1 MGKASK
7 RTRCA
12 LLVPQ
17 PFRLSSCV
25 SWARARDCWVVLR
38 PSANFS
44 PSEQH
49 GVYARS
55 RRTQMNNLTPLAG
68 LSSDAVD
75 NSRRRHAPPPDQ
87 AYSFDF

>member
-1 MGKASK
+1 MAKHLSRIGS
-7 RTRCA
+7 A
-12 LLVPQ
+12 LSVPR
-17 PFRLSSCV
+17 PFPRRSWV

-44 PSEQH
+44 PREQH

-68 LSSDAVD
+68 LSSEAVD